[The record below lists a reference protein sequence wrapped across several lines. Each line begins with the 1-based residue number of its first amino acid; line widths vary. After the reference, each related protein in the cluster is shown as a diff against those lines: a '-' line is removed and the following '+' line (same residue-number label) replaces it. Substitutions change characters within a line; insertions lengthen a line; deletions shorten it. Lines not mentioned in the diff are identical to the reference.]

1 VTTARSW
8 IFGRIAVLWLVA
20 AAAEAIAYGRLTT
33 YERQRAVG
41 TVHRVHSPLLQPLYP
56 ALGVSDVR
64 HLMLKYVVWLLIPG
78 VSLLLTWSWIGYR
91 RSMPDMGAGESSC

>member
-1 VTTARSW
+1 VTTARRGIW
-8 IFGRIAVLWLVA
+8 GRIAVLWVVA
-20 AAAEAIAYGRLTT
+20 ALAEAIAYGRLAT

-41 TVHRVHSPLLQPLYP
+41 AVHRVHSALLQPFYP

-78 VSLLLTWSWIGYR
+78 VSLLLTWSWVGYR
-91 RSMPDMGAGESSC
+91 RSTLTVGARESGF